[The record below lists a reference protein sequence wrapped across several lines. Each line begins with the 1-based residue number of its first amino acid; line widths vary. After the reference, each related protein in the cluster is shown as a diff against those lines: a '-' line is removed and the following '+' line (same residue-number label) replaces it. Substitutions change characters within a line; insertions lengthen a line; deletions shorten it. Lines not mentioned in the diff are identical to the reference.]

1 MEDAPDEEEDPVN
14 LTPTLPTDVKFVRDV
29 KMQKKGAAGI
39 YVLRRIV
46 TTASHIYFC
55 QVCARTQ
62 RETANSTVQ
71 LRTHAQDAL
80 ALSSSNDVI
89 LFSQVDQDE
98 IMDDICLHEIASI
111 QQLRPIQTVEG
122 SGAAGAGQKIKRKSS
137 ALTVPVASSDEAK
150 SKRMLQRIQK
160 AKAQRE
166 RRPST
171 GNQDPIM
178 DKIDSVFDH
187 VDINGDSTTFID

>member
-1 MEDAPDEEEDPVN
+1 MCPYSE
-14 LTPTLPTDVKFVRDV
+14 
-29 KMQKKGAAGI
+29 I
-39 YVLRRIV
+39 
-46 TTASHIYFC
+46 
-55 QVCARTQ
+55 
-62 RETANSTVQ
+62 ETANSTVQ

-171 GNQDPIM
+171 GNQDLIM

-187 VDINGDSTTFID
+187 VDINGDGTTFID